1 MFSKPL
7 RLASYFRGGK
17 AFWESSRKVSYMY
30 SMLFIQNKEL
40 PPQTIALAVSKLS
53 EKRKKIYY
61 SVFMNKHHHFLPDA
75 MKNLIDSF
83 LITHGHELIHL
94 LAISLIIYSGKFR
107 DTIYCLEIILL
118 SYRYLESFARAT
130 FLADKACHTNFPNYL
145 DRASAMRKLGSKNCF
160 SPL

>member
-7 RLASYFRGGK
+7 HLAAYFSGGK
-17 AFWESSRKVSYMY
+17 AFWESSRKVSYMH

-40 PPQTIALAVSKLS
+40 PPQIIAPAVSKLS
-53 EKRKKIYY
+53 EKKKIYY

-94 LAISLIIYSGKFR
+94 LAI
-107 DTIYCLEIILL
+107 
-118 SYRYLESFARAT
+118 
-130 FLADKACHTNFPNYL
+130 
-145 DRASAMRKLGSKNCF
+145 
-160 SPL
+160 